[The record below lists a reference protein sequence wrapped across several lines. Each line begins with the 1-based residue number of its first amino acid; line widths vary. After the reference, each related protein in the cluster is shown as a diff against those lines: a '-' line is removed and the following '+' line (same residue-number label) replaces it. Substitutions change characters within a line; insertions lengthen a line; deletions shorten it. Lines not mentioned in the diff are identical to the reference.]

1 MLGWG
6 GQGAGRAS
14 VLRGDTDELKINF
27 ISEGFPGDQ
36 SGFLHRLL
44 SSPSQILSQCVH
56 ST

>member
-36 SGFLHRLL
+36 SGFLH
-44 SSPSQILSQCVH
+44 
-56 ST
+56 